1 MGRWP
6 ILASVVAAALAG
18 PAQAAEP
25 GWTACRIAQGVL
37 VVPAQAAGLTGAFVL
52 DTAAARSTLD
62 ATQASLAGLD
72 GEGAMVPVRLADRRL
87 THLDMAI
94 AALDA
99 RTGNQPTRIT
109 GVLGVDVLKGR
120 VLEVEPDPCRFRLTA
135 RAARRA
141 LASLPLDLIGG
152 VPYVRAGVS
161 DGASARLGGFR
172 VATGGAPAVRLSPA
186 VARLEGAP
194 AGSAG
199 VTAPLRA
206 LSLGGLLIE
215 QPLAAIAAEAE
226 AGVSGDIGEPVW
238 ATYGLSLDLRR
249 RRLTLYAPLA
259 LSFSPCRTRRGP
271 WRSHGRM
278 RGCAPLT
285 ATSVQSPR

>member
-18 PAQAAEP
+18 AARAAEP

-72 GEGAMVPVRLADRRL
+72 SQGAVVPVRLGGRRL
-87 THLDMAI
+87 ARVDMAI

-99 RTGNQPTRIT
+99 RTQDQPTPIT

-135 RAARRA
+135 HAAPQRD

-161 DGASARLGGFR
+161 DGASARRGVFR
-172 VATGGAPAVRLSPA
+172 MATGGAPAVRLSPA

-199 VTAPLRA
+199 LTAPLRA

-215 QPLAAIAAEAE
+215 QPLAAIAAQAE
-226 AGVSGDIGEPVW
+226 PGVSGDIGEPVW
-238 ATYGLSLDLRR
+238 AAYGLSLDLRR
-249 RRLTLYAPLA
+249 RRLTLYAPPPQLA
-259 LSFSPCRTRRGP
+259 FSPCGGRRGP

-285 ATSVQSPR
+285 ILSSR